1 VTTFNLALSLHKRGD
16 EAAAVEQYQKAIT
29 LQPEDASFR
38 KALAISF
45 ERLQK
50 PADAAPRTRSICG
63 CRPMR
68 QTPIRYVA
76 RISEL
81 TGA

>member
-1 VTTFNLALSLHKRGD
+1 MTTFNLALALHKRGD

-50 PADAAPRTRSICG
+50 PAEAAFAYQEYLRLSPDAADADKVR
-63 CRPMR
+63 
-68 QTPIRYVA
+68 A
-76 RISEL
+76 RITEL
-81 TGA
+81 TGV